1 MGSNWVGAKLALF
14 VGDPLVVIERDTHP
28 GLTWPGAWDLPGG
41 GREPGETPLGCA
53 LRETREELS
62 LAVPPQ
68 SVTWGRCYQ
77 NSIDQAVWFFAARLP
92 AVHGAEIAL
101 GDEGQSWAYMS
112 APEFLRHANAVHPF
126 KTRLNDYLTGVET
139 AVFDRALKREGPP
152 QI

>member
-14 VGDPLVVIERDTHP
+14 VGDLLVVIERDDHP

-62 LAVPPQ
+62 LTVAPEA
-68 SVTWGRCYQ
+68 VTWGRLYQ
-77 NSIDQAVWFFAARLP
+77 NSVKDNVWFFAAQVP
-92 AVHGAEIAL
+92 AALGAEIAL

-112 APEFLRHANAVHPF
+112 ATEYLNHANAVHPF
-126 KTRLNDYLTGVET
+126 KARLNDYLTGVT
-139 AVFDRALKREGPP
+139 SADFTSCWT
-152 QI
+152 